1 MTVSATPTRYQLI
14 TRCCSVSGGPYGLDE
29 WFHLL
34 SLRTSLVTAPRSWSY
49 GTFGGMC
56 MPEPGT
62 IASVITAA

>member
-34 SLRTSLVTAPRSWSY
+34 SLRTRPAKAQISRAY
-49 GTFGGMC
+49 GTVTEHSEARAC
-56 MPEPGT
+56 L
-62 IASVITAA
+62 SLKRRRL